1 MPTQTP
7 HPYNVSTNIC
17 HVTLFIDR
25 NNSII
30 DEEYDGSTLQ
40 VIIRSIPQIC
50 SNNFTLRVQG
60 VLKRVII
67 TNSITNCSGVYIS
80 WERPQSVP
88 CVQILHYTISVP
100 ELDYTYNTTDEHIII
115 HSDIL
120 LVSDTQYTV
129 NIRAVNEVGYS
140 NDSTTII
147 DWSNSTC
154 SITQFSSIIH
164 GTSPVTSLPNLY
176 TSQMMSTSTS
186 HDITPRP
193 TNSYP
198 SPSDSQSPSIDKTN
212 VANIIMGTIIGVM
225 GLVIIILVAVIINL
239 IRKNTKL
246 KKTHSNLNQDNTELI
261 GMIHQPPSQDNTTQ
275 DTTSF
280 STNTQLPPTVDYKP
294 SSTNMSQ
301 SDIPSSDM
309 PETYSRDNVSEQN
322 SLEKVTGDLQLD
334 TELPKY
340 LPTIRI
346 VSPDQSDNP
355 DDLSVHSSADVSGI
369 SPHDDVSRS
378 QQSSLQLNEA
388 TNNAQ
393 ASDDNVHKQPSKI
406 FLVLS
411 DKKNISPSSLSDN
424 LKKAISQT
432 SLNILN
438 KLPST
443 RSSGSYSPISSN
455 EEDDDDD
462 LED

>member
-176 TSQMMSTSTS
+176 TSQMMSTRTS
-186 HDITPRP
+186 DDITPTDNP
-193 TNSYP
+193 IP
-198 SPSDSQSPSIDKTN
+198 SCIGDQTN
-212 VANIIMGTIIGVM
+212 VIIFTGSFSGVM
-225 GLVIIILVAVIINL
+225 ILVSLILGAFIIAL
-239 IRKNTKL
+239 LRKNTKL
-246 KKTHSNLNQDNTELI
+246 NRKLKIL
-261 GMIHQPPSQDNTTQ
+261 
-275 DTTSF
+275 
-280 STNTQLPPTVDYKP
+280 
-294 SSTNMSQ
+294 
-301 SDIPSSDM
+301 
-309 PETYSRDNVSEQN
+309 DNVSAPETSHN
-322 SLEKVTGDLQLD
+322 ISRRSSLEEKTAN
-334 TELPKY
+334 EP
-340 LPTIRI
+340 
-346 VSPDQSDNP
+346 QSGKCKENQKR
-355 DDLSVHSSADVSGI
+355 SSEIKTSN
-369 SPHDDVSRS
+369 S
-378 QQSSLQLNEA
+378 N
-388 TNNAQ
+388 
-393 ASDDNVHKQPSKI
+393 
-406 FLVLS
+406 
-411 DKKNISPSSLSDN
+411 SSLSSI
-424 LKKAISQT
+424 K
-432 SLNILN
+432 
-438 KLPST
+438 
-443 RSSGSYSPISSN
+443 
-455 EEDDDDD
+455 DDPNGIKPVHYK
-462 LED
+462 